1 MTVKTEYLT
10 VWVSDD
16 IKDEPETAA
25 FLDMIARKTEENSKN
40 VPIFSNK
47 EVEDS
52 NKQNK
57 NPKTYDAAIFV
68 NKSRKDT
75 VYGNIQLKSEP
86 PVSKDESVFA
96 NEPVRE
102 PVTNTNEADD
112 GIPW

>member
-10 VWVSDD
+10 VWVSKD

-25 FLDMIARKTEENSKN
+25 FLDMITRKKEENGKN

-47 EVEDS
+47 DVEDS

-57 NPKTYDAAIFV
+57 NPKTYDVAIFI
-68 NKSRKDT
+68 NQSQKGT
-75 VYGNIQLKSEP
+75 IYGNIQLKSEP

-96 NEPVRE
+96 KEPVRQVDE
-102 PVTNTNEADD
+102 VDD
-112 GIPW
+112 GIPF

>member
-25 FLDMIARKTEENSKN
+25 FLDMIARKTEENGKN

-57 NPKTYDAAIFV
+57 NPPIVFLLVGFFYVRSWNKGPGNIIILKLTILLYIAAAIT
-68 NKSRKDT
+68 SH
-75 VYGNIQLKSEP
+75 YSIGQ
-86 PVSKDESVFA
+86 
-96 NEPVRE
+96 
-102 PVTNTNEADD
+102 
-112 GIPW
+112 

>member
-25 FLDMIARKTEENSKN
+25 FLDMIARKTEENDKN

-57 NPKTYDAAIFV
+57 NRKTYDVAIFV
-68 NKSRKDT
+68 NKSRKGT
-75 VYGNIQLKSEP
+75 IYGNIQLKSEP

-102 PVTNTNEADD
+102 PVRQVDEVDD
-112 GIPW
+112 GIPY